1 MNVLKLSDFSE
12 KIQKGFVESEE
23 INVNEVRRIINE
35 NFEKSLISEELF
47 CDSMD
52 IIDSFEKARKK
63 AEIGEIRNFG
73 GRDYVKTTN
82 GWKYKRKDSKK
93 TTSSKKETK
102 KDTTSSKKESLSSS
116 WQELKEVREARKD
129 KSLTNRELIDLG
141 ERQRTLED
149 KVSTEMKSKLKSLGF
164 DNTKSKSVLE
174 KTIPNPSNPD
184 KNYTIVSNF
193 PHDSL
198 ELEIYET
205 SKSGK
210 DFKKLISTDFKSAE
224 NIDKVVN
231 DLKGGRSLMESLSDS
246 SRGTS
251 VKNAKDILDSKS
263 FDLSSDQKK
272 LVTHLNESLKS
283 FMGTNETNVTQKD
296 IEDKMG
302 WDSNKAHDI
311 IGALTSKGVLKEK
324 TISSM
329 DGNDY
334 KLYHFA
340 NQEDMEYQKLA
351 SEDKSEVKMPTEKK
365 DKLNVQLEGLEAER
379 SKIRKDTSMP
389 KFIKDKAL
397 KWITSEIDEVMKEI
411 DSI

>member
-23 INVNEVRRIINE
+23 INVNEVRRVINE